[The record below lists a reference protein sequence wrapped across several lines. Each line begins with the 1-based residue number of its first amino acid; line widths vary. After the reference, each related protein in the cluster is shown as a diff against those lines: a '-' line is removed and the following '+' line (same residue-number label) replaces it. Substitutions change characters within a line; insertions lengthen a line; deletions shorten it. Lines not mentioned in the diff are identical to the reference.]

1 MRGYGRYRLA
11 ITFHSRPREPMLLS
25 PPPYGA
31 EPAID
36 HMVTERRNRRRAHRH
51 GVVSQPAAEHL
62 GKPFALRFDAV
73 VAGRLELFLDLSQLR
88 PHPLADRCPS
98 EHEAAA
104 VSTGRAIVREPKEVE
119 RLRLAEP
126 SGAAGGDG
134 LLAEFDEP
142 RLFGM
147 EAKVE
152 LAHARREVFKKPFRI
167 VLMLEADNRVVRIA
181 DDDHVARRLALSPL
195 TNPEIVDVVQVD
207 VCEERRNY
215 RALRRP
221 LHRFD
226 LSALLKHPCRQP
238 FADQPDNPPIT
249 DPMLNEPYQPC
260 VADRVEG
267 SGRRLPIAMTF
278 RRP

>member
-1 MRGYGRYRLA
+1 MTAQASPLLPIGRV
-11 ITFHSRPREPMLLS
+11 
-25 PPPYGA
+25 G
-31 EPAID
+31 D
-36 HMVTERRNRRRAHRH
+36 C
-51 GVVSQPAAEHL
+51 GVDTRSSVSNAT
-62 GKPFALRFDAV
+62 
-73 VAGRLELFLDLSQLR
+73 S
-88 PHPLADRCPS
+88 
-98 EHEAAA
+98 
-104 VSTGRAIVREPKEVE
+104 
-119 RLRLAEP
+119 
-126 SGAAGGDG
+126 G
-134 LLAEFDEP
+134 LLPGHHAEVVRNSLQKISNGGEP

-195 TNPEIVDVVQVD
+195 TDPEIVDVVQVD